1 MDRGAP
7 QLSRP
12 LDRSNV
18 AAVIPAYHEEVH
30 VRAVAERVCKQL
42 DRVLVIDDGSADAT
56 AARARESGAEVIV
69 HPENRGKGESIK
81 TGLRHWLAYPEI
93 EFILLLDADGQHLPE
108 EIERFLAAAA
118 ATEAG
123 LLVGTR
129 MSDVGDMPFVRR
141 TVNRYMSR
149 RISRLCG
156 QEVPDTQCGYR
167 MVHRALAPHLLD
179 GTSRFEYETEMLII
193 ARRAGFRIA
202 SVPITTIY
210 SDEVSS
216 IHPVRD
222 TLRFF
227 RLIRRYEREDRGM
240 PNPPVAR

>member
-1 MDRGAP
+1 MEPAALQPG
-7 QLSRP
+7 RP
-12 LDRSNV
+12 LDRRNV

-30 VRAVAERVCKQL
+30 VRGVAERVCAQL
-42 DRVLVIDDGSADAT
+42 DHVLVIDDGSTDAT
-56 AARARESGAEVIV
+56 AARAREGGAEVIV
-69 HPENRGKGESIK
+69 HPVNLGKGESIK
-81 TGLRHWLAYPEI
+81 SGLRHWLARPEI

-108 EIERFLAAAA
+108 EISRFLAAAA
-118 ATEAG
+118 ATAAG
-123 LLVGTR
+123 LFVGTR
-129 MSDVGDMPFVRR
+129 MHDVREMPFVRR

-167 MVHRALAPHLLD
+167 MIQRALAPHLLD
-179 GTSRFEYETEMLII
+179 GTSRFDYETEMLIL
-193 ARRAGFRIA
+193 ASRQGFRIA
-202 SVPITTIY
+202 SVPISTIY

-227 RLIRRYEREDRGM
+227 KLMRRYEKQR
-240 PNPPVAR
+240 